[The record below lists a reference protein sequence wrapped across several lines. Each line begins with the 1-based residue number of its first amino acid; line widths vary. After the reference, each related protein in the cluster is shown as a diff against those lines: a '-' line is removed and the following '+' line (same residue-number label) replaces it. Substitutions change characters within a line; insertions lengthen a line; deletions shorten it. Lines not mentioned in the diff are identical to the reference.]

1 MSGAGVASEL
11 GLTNIQSPCVIP
23 IKKFGLCVSDA
34 GEWGV
39 GKQNDMGCYYSGK
52 ALPDS
57 GRECWPG
64 TTRDWD
70 HCCRPPCMGFG
81 RVRVWGATLISS
93 PVPRVAERKK
103 E

>member
-1 MSGAGVASEL
+1 MASEL
-11 GLTNIQSPCVIP
+11 GLTNIQDPCVIP
-23 IKKFGLCVSDA
+23 MKKFGLCASDA

-52 ALPDS
+52 ALFGS

-70 HCCRPPCMGFG
+70 RCYRPPCMGHEDL
-81 RVRVWGATLISS
+81 V
-93 PVPRVAERKK
+93 E
-103 E
+103 